1 MYKHEEL
8 VHILGDSKYLQDR
21 YRINEALIRFR
32 LHGELVDFDAQTIGR
47 LRYFVEV
54 ILASA
59 PGWSCISPLTQAAA
73 EAAECLAL
81 CSGVETD
88 GRPRLQ
94 FRAALLYELGGLPNL
109 AQSLIG
115 QLNLPPTLR
124 QILSHEGPFSRLGSK
139 ATPQVD
145 SGVDLTV
152 QALSTDAVALS
163 QYQQGDE
170 SDFDAAAVSVLYQV
184 ASGLSLGISCTELD
198 AFKQV
203 LRIRYEKSTRT
214 NILGQPLLAALDVI
228 QFPAELWGAQLQ
240 SLQEGLLDHS
250 VHSWGL
256 ASPTGSGKTFLTR
269 LLILDALINDPQAQ
283 ILYIVPSRA
292 LVHEISSKL
301 AEVLNVFGNEVIS
314 VTAQIVA
321 PSPDEQASLQS
332 ASILVLTPEKADLL
346 LRIGSDSFG
355 RVRLVIV
362 DEAHHIES
370 GTRGILLEMY
380 LWRIRRL
387 TRPGTRF
394 VFLSAVT
401 PNIKDLVSWAGG
413 SFRAVSYTE
422 RATRMRIGKYQVIGA
437 GKSRR
442 GEISYVDGPVVPMVA
457 HASQNKKDQLLDLVL
472 ALRGAG
478 PVLIVAK
485 GKRECETL
493 AEMLRSRLVDASELQ
508 ELSAESMESK
518 VFLRLDSRLEREMY
532 PDILLRTLIRGRIA
546 YHHAGLPPRVRMA
559 VEDMIRV
566 DLLDFVFA
574 TTTLAEG
581 VNFPFSTVIVESLA
595 LQSPPSEGRPARR
608 QPVTPRVFWNIAGRA
623 GRPGFDREGQVIL
636 FMPSLGLDALGVAVD
651 RYLDGNIQNIDPVGS
666 ALAAGLREILK
677 SCQDG
682 TLDEFALSEIN
693 ISEHAEENVAGT
705 INLIRIGI
713 AHGRATST
721 IKEPNEILEDT
732 LAMKSLSAPE
742 VQASLAIIVAQDS
755 VVSSFASAPGGPSI
769 QLIAEMGLSLET
781 VNDLQL
787 YIRSCED
794 WRLDKMS
801 GVVRHGEVNFDQVS
815 YIVGPVA
822 KRMAELGGRKLGAF
836 VVAVVV
842 EWLRGV
848 PFSTLKAFRTP
859 RIPRL
864 EDLIYV
870 IYTRVQYLLPW
881 GLYAMDRLVEEEAR
895 LRGLRYENQIQSLAY
910 LADAGVP
917 NLDALRLVSL
927 DFERVDAARMSLAF
941 RRERARNQQD
951 DLLRW
956 LVTKSK
962 EALVA
967 VVKGSDGRR
976 IDSELW
982 DKVDHVRQEL
992 ARAQKK

>member
-1 MYKHEEL
+1 MYRHEEL
-8 VHILGDSKYLQDR
+8 VHVLSDTQYIHDR
-21 YRINEALIRFR
+21 YRVNEGLIRFR
-32 LHGELVDFDAQTIGR
+32 LHGELVDFDAEIIGR
-47 LRYFVEV
+47 LRYLVEV

-59 PGWSCISPLTQAAA
+59 PSWSGISPLTQAAA
-73 EAAECLAL
+73 EAAECLSL
-81 CSGVETD
+81 CSEVETD
-88 GRPRLQ
+88 GRRRLQ

-109 AQSLIG
+109 ARNLIG
-115 QLNLPPTLR
+115 QLDLPPTLR

-139 ATPQVD
+139 TSPQVD
-145 SGVDLTV
+145 HDVDISV

-163 QYQQGDE
+163 EYQQGSE
-170 SDFDAAAVSVLYQV
+170 TSFDAIAVSILYQV

-203 LRIRYEKSTRT
+203 LRIRYEKSTRK
-214 NILGQPLLAALDVI
+214 NISDGPLLTALEAV
-228 QFPAELWGAQLQ
+228 QFPVELWGAQLQ
-240 SLQEGLLDHS
+240 SLQDGLLDPTI
-250 VHSWGL
+250 HSWGL

-269 LLILDALINDPQAQ
+269 LLVLDTLIKDPQAQ
-283 ILYIVPSRA
+283 IIYVVPSRA

-301 AEVLNVFGNEVIS
+301 EEVLDVFGNTVVS

-321 PSPDEQASLQS
+321 PSPEEQASLQS

-387 TRPGTRF
+387 TQPGTRF

-401 PNIKDLVSWAGG
+401 PNIRDLVSWGGG
-413 SFRAVSYTE
+413 SFRAVSYAE
-422 RATRMRIGKYQVIGA
+422 RGTRMRIGKYQVIGT

-442 GEISYVDGPVVPMVA
+442 GEISYVDGPIVPMVA

-472 ALRGAG
+472 ALRGGG

-493 AEMLRSRLVDASELQ
+493 AEMLRSRLAGASELQ
-508 ELSAESMESK
+508 ELSAEAMESK

-566 DLLDFVFA
+566 NSLDFVFA

-636 FMPSLGLDALGVAVD
+636 FMPTLGLDALGVSID

-666 ALAAGLREILK
+666 ALAAGLREILR
-677 SCQDG
+677 SRQDG
-682 TLDEFALSEIN
+682 TLDESALSEIN
-693 ISEHAEENVAGT
+693 ISEYAEENVAGT

-713 AHGRATST
+713 AHGRASST
-721 IKEPNEILEDT
+721 IKGSNEILEDT
-732 LAMKSLSAPE
+732 LAMKSLSTSE
-742 VQASLAIIVAQDS
+742 VQASLAIIAAQDN
-755 VVSSFASAPGGPSI
+755 VVSSFVAGPGGPSI

-781 VNDLQL
+781 VNDLQM
-787 YIRSCED
+787 YIRSCEN
-794 WRLDKMS
+794 WQLEKMS
-801 GVVRHGEVNFDQVS
+801 GVVRHGEVNFEQVS

-822 KRMAELGGRKLGAF
+822 KRMAELGGRKLGGF
-836 VVAVVV
+836 VVSVVV

-848 PFSTLKAFRTP
+848 PFSTLKAFRTS
-859 RIPRL
+859 RISRL

-895 LRGLRYENQIQSLAY
+895 VRGLRYENQIQSLAY

-917 NLDALRLVSL
+917 NLDALRLVSFE
-927 DFERVDAARMSLAF
+927 FERVDAARISLAF
-941 RRERARNQQD
+941 RRERARGRQD
-951 DLLRW
+951 DLIRW

-962 EALVA
+962 ETLVA
-967 VVKGSDGRR
+967 VVRGTDGRR
-976 IDSELW
+976 IDSDLW
-982 DKVDHVRQEL
+982 DKIDNVRQEL
-992 ARAQKK
+992 ARDRK